1 MSLPGNRG
9 KKSQISHFVKEQMKE
24 TPSFQGL
31 DSRKGLS
38 GTEKRLTQKGQKEME
53 TKTDE
58 LFHKSARQRSPT
70 QKRNVIEI

>member
-1 MSLPGNRG
+1 
-9 KKSQISHFVKEQMKE
+9 MKE

-38 GTEKRLTQKGQKEME
+38 GTEKRPTQKGQKEME